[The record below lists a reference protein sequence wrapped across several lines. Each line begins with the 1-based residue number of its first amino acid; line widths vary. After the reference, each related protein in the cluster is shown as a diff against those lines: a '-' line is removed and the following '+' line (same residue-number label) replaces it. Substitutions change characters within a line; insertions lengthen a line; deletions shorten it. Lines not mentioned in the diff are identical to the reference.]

1 MQFDQK
7 RRDPITIRSD
17 AAVWPQTNFVTKLI
31 NLRSEFVLAAG
42 LAGLA
47 LLLRLHGLSDKP
59 FWYDEIITWGRAKL
73 PLAELVVTVFKHKH
87 FPTYFLLVG
96 PFYSAHSPE
105 WMLRFPSAL
114 FGAACVFLVTRLAV
128 DARGLLAGL
137 VAGLLMALS
146 PIDVQF
152 AQEARPYTLI
162 SCLVLIAIWG
172 LVRIAQR
179 PGAAALSVT
188 QPAALRGAWLAYVLG
203 TLGALLVENNTIPW
217 LLASDLA
224 IMVIVLRAA
233 SGQRGLIRNWAWSQ
247 AIIVLC
253 WLPALVIM
261 LSMNRGAVLD
271 GLWWIPKTTWES
283 VQIVTKALYLFRIPD
298 LMTAGLFPTP
308 LPEFGVLI
316 AIAALFGAWRLKSDP
331 NLLAVIGLA
340 VLAMPVAVLAMAA
353 FQPLLVPRYLLWS
366 TGPFFVLAGI
376 GAAALPRRFSPLT
389 AVSVAIGGALCLAPY
404 YNTETKPRWDQAAAY
419 LASNVRPHDVVVTAN
434 ISVKFVL
441 ASYAERVHLHSD
453 FPMLSWNP
461 RDTQQQVMHAD
472 RAWVVYGRVGQGPQE
487 PEAEFRG
494 KWSAFGT
501 AAEEVRFGSSILILQ
516 FDNPSPAPQRSS
528 RALN

>member
-1 MQFDQK
+1 
-7 RRDPITIRSD
+7 
-17 AAVWPQTNFVTKLI
+17 
-31 NLRSEFVLAAG
+31 
-42 LAGLA
+42 
-47 LLLRLHGLSDKP
+47 
-59 FWYDEIITWGRAKL
+59 
-73 PLAELVVTVFKHKH
+73 
-87 FPTYFLLVG
+87 
-96 PFYSAHSPE
+96 
-105 WMLRFPSAL
+105 
-114 FGAACVFLVTRLAV
+114 
-128 DARGLLAGL
+128 
-137 VAGLLMALS
+137 
-146 PIDVQF
+146 
-152 AQEARPYTLI
+152 
-162 SCLVLIAIWG
+162 
-172 LVRIAQR
+172 
-179 PGAAALSVT
+179 
-188 QPAALRGAWLAYVLG
+188 
-203 TLGALLVENNTIPW
+203 
-217 LLASDLA
+217 
-224 IMVIVLRAA
+224 
-233 SGQRGLIRNWAWSQ
+233 
-247 AIIVLC
+247 
-253 WLPALVIM
+253 
-261 LSMNRGAVLD
+261 
-271 GLWWIPKTTWES
+271 
-283 VQIVTKALYLFRIPD
+283 
-298 LMTAGLFPTP
+298 MTPGLFPTP

-501 AAEEVRFGSSILILQ
+501 AAEEVRFGSSILILR